1 MYIINFEGKLL
12 CQNEERKP
20 INVNEIEK
28 IQNTEDELID
38 LNLRQNIRIRD
49 VLGAMIGTQVIIKN

>member
-20 INVNEIEK
+20 IKVNEIEK
-28 IQNTEDELID
+28 IQNTEDEFID
-38 LNLRQNIRIRD
+38 LNLRQNI
-49 VLGAMIGTQVIIKN
+49 